1 MKSEKVTERIIGIL
15 FITATVSVILTFFMQ
30 EYFTDPNY
38 LVVISENEFQI
49 LIGMFL
55 EYIWAFAV
63 LGIPIVLY
71 PILKKHNET
80 LALGFFTFRLIEGI
94 ITIIGTLVLLTL
106 LTLSKEF
113 VGASLSASYYEPTG
127 IVLLAIREWAFM
139 IGPGIAFSLS
149 AIILNYILFTS
160 NLIPRWLSGWGL
172 LGGVL
177 AFGTYML
184 QFYNIDLEFLFIF
197 IAVQEM
203 AFAVWLIVKGFN
215 SSLE

>member
-1 MKSEKVTERIIGIL
+1 
-15 FITATVSVILTFFMQ
+15 
-30 EYFTDPNY
+30 
-38 LVVISENEFQI
+38 
-49 LIGMFL
+49 
-55 EYIWAFAV
+55 
-63 LGIPIVLY
+63 
-71 PILKKHNET
+71 
-80 LALGFFTFRLIEGI
+80 
-94 ITIIGTLVLLTL
+94 
-106 LTLSKEF
+106 
-113 VGASLSASYYEPTG
+113 
-127 IVLLAIREWAFM
+127 M